1 MSQEEH
7 KEFLDLINSHRAVLY
22 KVVNLY
28 IDDREE
34 REDLI
39 QEILLQ
45 ALKGFPRFRGES
57 KFSTWLYRVSLNTVF
72 SYSRKNENRKKAESE
87 VEVIDLEMP
96 KSDEAA
102 ELYFHIRQ
110 MDDVNKMVITL
121 YLEGFGNKEIA
132 EITGMAANTVGV
144 RLHRIK
150 ESLTQKMNHLS

>member
-1 MSQEEH
+1 LSREEH
-7 KEFLDLINSHRAVLY
+7 QEFLKLINAHRAVIY

-28 IDDREE
+28 IDERQE
-34 REDLI
+34 REDLV

-45 ALKGFPRFRGES
+45 ALKGFPRFRRES

-72 SYSRKNENRKKAESE
+72 SYSRKNENRKKAEA
-87 VEVIDLEMP
+87 DLDVPAFENE

-102 ELYFHIRQ
+102 ELYYHIKQ
-110 MDDVNKMVITL
+110 LDDVNKMVVSL

-132 EITGMAANTVGV
+132 DITGMSANTIGV

-150 ESLTQKMNHLS
+150 ETLTQKMNQRS

>member
-1 MSQEEH
+1 MSKEEH
-7 KEFLDLINSHRAVLY
+7 QEFLKMVNAHRAIIY

-28 IDDREE
+28 IDDKEE

-45 ALKGFPRFRGES
+45 ALKGFPRFRRES

-72 SYSRKNENRKKAESE
+72 SYSRKNENRKKAEAD
-87 VEVIDLEMP
+87 IDIPDFESQR
-96 KSDEAA
+96 SDEAA
-102 ELYFHIRQ
+102 ELYYHIKQ
-110 MDDVNKMVITL
+110 LDDVNKMIVSL

-132 EITGMAANTVGV
+132 DITGMSANTIGV

-150 ESLTQKMNHLS
+150 ETLTQKMNQLS